1 MPGRGGGDGGALL
14 DLLGAWIVGVATLLT
29 AVGSTGM
36 RAGVTLAADR
46 LVAVVL
52 LGELARGRLHDTV
65 AAPQTK
71 HQMQSGRFLDIIA

>member
-36 RAGVTLAADR
+36 RAGVTLVADS

-52 LGELARGRLHDTV
+52 LGELAEGRLHAA

-71 HQMQSGRFLDIIA
+71 HQTQSGRFLEVIA